1 MADKFEPIK
10 YGEEYKKISFY
21 DSDKRHADL
30 RIRLQYDGI
39 KQSEFFRAVVTAYL
53 EKEESFMAF
62 LDKHMSDNQMRSE
75 NKRKKIQKANKKEKE
90 VKSKFD
96 LNEGEIDSIYD
107 LLEEEYPELW
117 KNALKNAKN

>member
-1 MADKFEPIK
+1 MADKFEPTK
-10 YGEEYKKISFY
+10 YGNEYKKISFY

-53 EKEESFMAF
+53 EKEEHFMRF
-62 LDKHMSDNQMRSE
+62 LDKYMSDNQMRSE

-90 VKSKFD
+90 TKSKFG

-107 LLEEEYPELW
+107 LLEGEYPEL
-117 KNALKNAKN
+117 

>member
-10 YGEEYKKISFY
+10 YGKEYKKISFY

-53 EKEESFMAF
+53 EKEENFMAF

-90 VKSKFD
+90 VKSKFG

-107 LLEEEYPELW
+107 LLEEEHPEL
-117 KNALKNAKN
+117 